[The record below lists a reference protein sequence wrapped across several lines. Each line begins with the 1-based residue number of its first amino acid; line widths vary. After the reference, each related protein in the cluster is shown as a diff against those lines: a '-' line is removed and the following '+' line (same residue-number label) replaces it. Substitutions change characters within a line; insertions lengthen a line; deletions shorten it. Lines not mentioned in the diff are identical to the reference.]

1 MTDLDQARDA
11 VWARLPPVRR
21 KLLGRDRC
29 DAIVRTTLDALPQA
43 QFAAAASAGG
53 RDDLRRRTQKL
64 VEQTYQDRHG
74 MAFMSLLIW
83 WAISTI
89 VQILVVR
96 WWTKHHEE
104 PKP

>member
-21 KLLGRDRC
+21 KLLGRERC
-29 DAIVRTTLDALPQA
+29 DAIVRTTMEALPQE
-43 QFAAAASAGG
+43 QFAAAASAAGQE
-53 RDDLRRRTQKL
+53 DLRRRTCQL
-64 VEQTYQDRHG
+64 VEQAYQDRNG
-74 MAFMSLLIW
+74 MAFMSLILW

-96 WWTKHHEE
+96 WWTQHHEE
-104 PKP
+104 PNQ